1 MDKKNSLQK
10 MIMDKRSRFREM
22 STLEAC
28 QAYLRLLLQ
37 VMVVGYLTVTG
48 MILPLYFNPETDYL
62 YIAEDKMELF
72 AAYGFRL
79 AGMFGVVLLLLVVVT
94 ALWWIST
101 IRHRKMSH
109 GDAFEC
115 SVREAVHKAV
125 GHWGKQFSTTDKFM
139 LLYGV
144 SLVLSYACSPYKGEV
159 LMGAKGWYMGLL
171 PQLIFV
177 GSYFAISRLLPAFAC
192 RLALVGMLGT
202 AFVVFLLGFFNRFGW
217 NPLGMESSGYL
228 YLSTIGNIN
237 WYCGYWSVLFPLGA
251 GVFLFYPK
259 AAEESRQNY
268 VLKKCLLGIF
278 TVTGI
283 VTGLTQG
290 SDSGVVSLAALV
302 MLVGFL
308 IITGQKRRQAEKKNL
323 WKIHIFQGIWRFLA
337 VSIVVTL
344 VSFAVLLA
352 VNTISPGSIGVLS
365 ENPWFTFSPEWG
377 SNRGGTW
384 MAGLRVWWEQDFLHK
399 ITGVGPDG
407 MVAYLGS
414 GLTSDGAAVIRAD
427 LQAQFGTWK
436 LTNAHNEWLTLLV
449 NVGILGMIGFVGV
462 IISSVVRFLRGS
474 MGQAEDT
481 VVRSP
486 DGEAHLN
493 RDVTQSSGDVMA
505 CGASHAVLCAC
516 ALSLFTYTIN
526 NMFSFQQI
534 MNITQLFIVLGLGEN
549 MLREKKK
556 EALLP

>member
-1 MDKKNSLQK
+1 
-10 MIMDKRSRFREM
+10 M

-37 VMVVGYLTVTG
+37 VMTVGYLTVTG

-62 YIAEDKMELF
+62 YIAEDKMEFF
-72 AAYGFRL
+72 ATYGFRL
-79 AGMFGVVLLLLVVVT
+79 AGMFGVVLLLWVVVT
-94 ALWWIST
+94 ALRWIFLARRRE
-101 IRHRKMSH
+101 ISH

-115 SVREAVHKAV
+115 STRETVDKAV

-144 SLVLSYACSPYKGEV
+144 SLVLSYACSSYKGEV
-159 LMGAKGWYMGLL
+159 LMGVKGWYMGLL

-308 IITGQKRRQAEKKNL
+308 IITRQKRRQAEKKNL

-337 VSIVVTL
+337 VSMVVTF

-384 MAGLRVWWEQDFLHK
+384 MAGLRIWWKQDFLHK
-399 ITGVGPDG
+399 ITGIGPDG

-414 GLTSDGAAVIRAD
+414 IGAASIDSAAVIRAD
-427 LQAQFGTWK
+427 LQTQFGTWK

-449 NVGILGMIGFVGV
+449 NVGILGLIGFVGV
-462 IISSVVRFLRGS
+462 IISSVVRFLQDS
-474 MGQAEDT
+474 MGQVVGT
-481 VVRSP
+481 VRRSSAS
-486 DGEAHLN
+486 EAHLDG
-493 RDVTQSSGDVMA
+493 DVTRMSGRITA
-505 CGASHAVLCAC
+505 CGISQAVLCAC